1 MVATPT
7 SFLRERAYL
16 AVSITHFFVDVLNS
30 SRTLLIAVLALN
42 LGLSNAQVGLS
53 LLLYNVGNALTQ
65 PLFGWLADRVGPRWL
80 VVGGM
85 GWMIIFYAVAAVA
98 GDWVALVALTVAGLG
113 SGMFHPTGAM
123 VAGRVQQSVRA
134 RATAVF
140 FTAGQMGLFIG
151 PILAGLLLDLFNR
164 PGYLILAA
172 LALIAFTS
180 GWQWIGSDYNTTK
193 PKQTAVSSP
202 NTTTAGTAAK
212 LNRRPLILLPLII
225 IATSTTGIA
234 AINFAPKLFT
244 DMGIDPTFVGLLA
257 SLLMLGS
264 ATGNTL
270 GGYLADRMGGKW
282 VLLMAALGSTIPI
295 YLYVTAADPLRSAM
309 LILAGFFIGMPHS
322 ILVMSVQNLLPGR
335 QALASGLVLGFMF
348 FSGSVGSYVLGI
360 VADQTGLATALQA
373 TAVLP
378 ILAAF
383 AILLLPQK
391 IS

>member
-1 MVATPT
+1 MVAAPT
-7 SFLRERAYL
+7 NFLRERAYL

-42 LGLSNAQVGLS
+42 LGLTNAQVGLS

-85 GWMIIFYAVAAVA
+85 GWMIIFYAIAAVA

-151 PILAGLLLDLFNR
+151 PLLAGFMLDLFDR

-180 GWQWIGSDYNTTK
+180 GWRWISHDYHHSKTTSSA
-193 PKQTAVSSP
+193 AVS
-202 NTTTAGTAAK
+202 NTATTAAAAK
-212 LNRRPLILLPLII
+212 PNLRPLVLLPLII

-234 AINFAPKLFT
+234 ATNFAPKLFT

-270 GGYLADRMGGKW
+270 GGYLADRVGSKW
-282 VLLMAALGSTIPI
+282 VLLIAALG
-295 YLYVTAADPLRSAM
+295 
-309 LILAGFFIGMPHS
+309 
-322 ILVMSVQNLLPGR
+322 
-335 QALASGLVLGFMF
+335 
-348 FSGSVGSYVLGI
+348 
-360 VADQTGLATALQA
+360 
-373 TAVLP
+373 
-378 ILAAF
+378 
-383 AILLLPQK
+383 
-391 IS
+391 

>member
-1 MVATPT
+1 MVAAPT
-7 SFLRERAYL
+7 NFLRERAYL

-42 LGLSNAQVGLS
+42 LGLTNAQVGLS

-85 GWMIIFYAVAAVA
+85 GWMIIFYAIAAVA

-151 PILAGLLLDLFNR
+151 PLLAGFMLDLFDR

-180 GWQWIGSDYNTTK
+180 GWRWVSHDYHHSKTTSSA
-193 PKQTAVSSP
+193 AVS
-202 NTTTAGTAAK
+202 NTATTAAAAK
-212 LNRRPLILLPLII
+212 PNLRPLVLLPLII

-234 AINFAPKLFT
+234 ATNFAPKLFT

-270 GGYLADRMGGKW
+270 GGYLADRVGSKW
-282 VLLMAALGSTIPI
+282 VLLIAALGSTLPI
-295 YLYVTAADPLRSAM
+295 YLYVTASDPLRSAM

-335 QALASGLVLGFMF
+335 QAMASGLVLGFMF
-348 FSGSVGSYVLGI
+348 FSGSVGSYILGL

-378 ILAAF
+378 LLAAF
-383 AILLLPQK
+383 FILLLPQK

>member
-1 MVATPT
+1 MVAAPT
-7 SFLRERAYL
+7 NFLRERAYL

-42 LGLSNAQVGLS
+42 LGLTNAQVGLS

-85 GWMIIFYAVAAVA
+85 GWMIIFYAIAAVA

-151 PILAGLLLDLFNR
+151 PLLAGFMLDLFDR

-180 GWQWIGSDYNTTK
+180 GWRWISHDYHHSKTTSSA
-193 PKQTAVSSP
+193 AVS
-202 NTTTAGTAAK
+202 NTATTAAAAK
-212 LNRRPLILLPLII
+212 PNLRPLVLLPLII

-234 AINFAPKLFT
+234 ATNFAPKLFT

-270 GGYLADRMGGKW
+270 GGYLADRVGSKW
-282 VLLMAALGSTIPI
+282 VLLIAALGSTLPI
-295 YLYVTAADPLRSAM
+295 YLYVTASDPLRSAM

-335 QALASGLVLGFMF
+335 QAMASGLVLGFMF
-348 FSGSVGSYVLGI
+348 FSGSVGSYILGL

-378 ILAAF
+378 LLAAF
-383 AILLLPQK
+383 FILLLPQK

>member
-30 SRTLLIAVLALN
+30 SRTLMIAVLALN
-42 LGLSNAQVGLS
+42 LGLSNAQVGLA
-53 LLLYNVGNALTQ
+53 LLFYNVGNALTQ
-65 PLFGWLADRVGPRWL
+65 PLFGWLADRIGPRWL

-85 GWMIIFYAVAAVA
+85 GWMIIFYAIAAVA
-98 GDWVALVALTVAGLG
+98 GDWAALVALTVAGLG

-164 PGYLILAA
+164 PGYLILTT
-172 LALIAFTS
+172 LALIAFAS
-180 GWQWIGSDYNTTK
+180 GWQWIGSDYNTTS
-193 PKQTAVSSP
+193 PKQTAVFSP
-202 NTTTAGTAAK
+202 TATATP
-212 LNRRPLILLPLII
+212 LNLRPLILLPIII

-244 DMGIDPTFVGLLA
+244 DMGIDPTYVGLLA

-264 ATGNTL
+264 AAGNTL
-270 GGYLADRMGGKW
+270 GGYLADRIGGKW
-282 VLLMAALGSTIPI
+282 VLLLAALGSTLPI
-295 YLYVTAADPLRSAM
+295 YFYVTANDPLRSAM

-322 ILVMSVQNLLPGR
+322 ILVMSVQNLLPNR

-348 FSGSVGSYVLGI
+348 FSGSVGSYVLG
-360 VADQTGLATALQA
+360 VFADQTGLATALQA

-378 ILAAF
+378 LFAAA